1 MLLKTIQQ
9 ILVSFTL
16 TNLYEMKH
24 QGREVVSFGI
34 STKAYNGGISVA
46 ELPNGTFAVCYGGNE
61 SDEVEVK
68 YINKLSEICGVIQVI
83 GLEGKPRRAPQDVLP
98 CNASFSLN

>member
-24 QGREVVSFGI
+24 QGREIVTFGI
-34 STKAYNGGISVA
+34 NTKAYNGSISVA
-46 ELPNGTFAVCYGGNE
+46 ELPNGTFAVCFGGCE

-68 YINKLSEICGVIQVI
+68 YINKLNEICGVIQVL
-83 GLEGKPRRAPQDVLP
+83 GLDGRKNKLYGF
-98 CNASFSLN
+98 NLNDKSRYCI